1 MNVASITSGAQLA
14 SVTLPQLLQARLTER
29 PTAVAYRQKRAG
41 EWISVSWQD
50 YGKKVCR
57 LAGAL
62 QKAGLKRGDRV
73 AIMGDASQEWL
84 LADMATM
91 CAGAVTVGVYFTSS
105 AEEVDYY
112 LGDSEARFA
121 FVGDEVQLRTV
132 LAAR

>member
-29 PTAVAYRQKRAG
+29 PETVAYRQKRAG
-41 EWISVSWQD
+41 EWISVLWQD
-50 YGKKVCR
+50 YATKVCR

-62 QKAGLKRGDRV
+62 QKAGLERGDRV

-105 AEEVDYY
+105 VEEVDYY
-112 LGDSEARFA
+112 LDDSGARIR
-121 FVGDEVQLRTV
+121 LRG
-132 LAAR
+132 R